1 MATLA
6 PPLKKED
13 GKIDWSFAAQKIYD
27 RMRGFKPWPGTFS
40 SFREKACQLW
50 GKPAAEADSAGSG
63 RALSGAAPGSLF
75 AVGHR
80 LFAGC
85 GGATVL
91 EIESIRIEGK
101 KRMAIRD
108 FLNGAHLKSGERFGE

>member
-1 MATLA
+1 LATLA

-40 SFREKACQLW
+40 SFREKALPIV
-50 GKPAAEADSAGSG
+50 GKTGRQPRRTRSGSG

-75 AVGHR
+75 AVGTPALSR
-80 LFAGC
+80 RAAGQLFWRSSRSESKEKNAWPF
-85 GGATVL
+85 
-91 EIESIRIEGK
+91 EIS
-101 KRMAIRD
+101 
-108 FLNGAHLKSGERFGE
+108 